1 MPMNVHRRRFLQAA
15 AAFGAAGA
23 LPECQA
29 LAAEGSATMVIA
41 SPATPQGL
49 DGEYDVSLGTVDST
63 GALYDNLIAFKK
75 IPDPSSPEVMR
86 EDIDVH
92 PEVPHG
98 LALEERLATKWEVAP
113 DGKRVT
119 FTLREGVKSNW
130 GNTLTAED
138 VRYSWERRLNS
149 KGNGTFMARMLGVS
163 DAGQLKV
170 LSPQVIAFDLPKPT
184 PLILKLHCN
193 LAAPIYDHIKL
204 KEVATG
210 DDPWSNQFLKS
221 NSAGFGPYEV
231 GQIVRGQQA
240 VFKARA
246 DYYGKKPFFDTVVM
260 REVPSS
266 ASRLSLLM
274 GGAVDL
280 AQFLSPREYLSLKSS
295 PATTFDAVSASY
307 ALWLELNAKMPPF
320 DNPKVRQAMN
330 YLLPRDQ
337 IIKTIYYDLATRQ
350 TACIPE
356 GYPMVDHSFFDY
368 DENLDKAAD
377 LLKQAG
383 LGNGFKTSI
392 SYDAGN
398 PVQEPI
404 ALIFQTSL
412 RRVGVEAVLDKLPAG
427 VFYENVSRRQ
437 KPIIFYLDSPW
448 TPDPGYSTGL
458 YFSSTSFVNY
468 SNYNNP
474 EVDKL
479 ITEGMETLDDARR
492 KVIYTQVQKLVMAEA
507 PWGFPR
513 LPKIRTR
520 AKEDVARVHLLY
532 VEQPSLSG
540 FCPYVSVATIARR
553 PR

>member
-1 MPMNVHRRRFLQAA
+1 MPMNVDRRKFLQGAA
-15 AAFGAAGA
+15 AVGAATA
-23 LPECQA
+23 LPGNGA
-29 LAAEGSATMVIA
+29 RAAENTTLVIA

-63 GALYDNLIAFKK
+63 GALYDNLIAFAK
-75 IPDPSSPEVMR
+75 IPDPASPDVMR
-86 EDIDVH
+86 EDIAVH
-92 PEVPHG
+92 PELPNG
-98 LALEERLATKWEVAP
+98 LALQPRLAAKWEIAP

-163 DAGQLKV
+163 DASQIKV
-170 LSPQVIAFDLPKPT
+170 ESPQVISFELPKPT

-193 LAAPIYDHIKL
+193 LAAPIYDGTKL
-204 KEVATG
+204 KQVASS
-210 DDPWSNQFLKS
+210 DDPWSNNFLKN
-221 NSAGFGPYEV
+221 NSAGFGPYQV
-231 GQIVRGQQA
+231 ANIVRGQQA

-246 DYYGKKPFFDTVVM
+246 DYHGDKPFFDTVVM

-266 ASRLSLLM
+266 ASRLSLLG
-274 GGAVDL
+274 GGAVDI
-280 AQFLSPREYLSLKSS
+280 AQFLAPREYLSLKSS
-295 PATTFDAVSASY
+295 PAATFDAVSASY

-320 DNPKVRQAMN
+320 DNPQVRQAMN

-337 IIKTIYYDLATRQ
+337 IIKTVYYGLATKQ

-356 GYPMVDHSFFDY
+356 SYPMVDHEFFDY
-368 DENLDKAAD
+368 DENVEKASD

-383 LGNGFKTSI
+383 LGSGFKTSI

-437 KPIIFYLDSPW
+437 KPIIFYFDSPW

-458 YFSSTSFVNY
+458 YFSSASFVDY

-479 ITEGMETLDDARR
+479 IAEGMQTLDDS
-492 KVIYTQVQKLVMAEA
+492 KPKEIYTQVQKTVMAEA
-507 PWGFPR
+507 PWGF
-513 LPKIRTR
+513 LVYPKYALGRKKGLKGFTYYTSNNLRFQDFSR
-520 AKEDVARVHLLY
+520 A
-532 VEQPSLSG
+532 
-540 FCPYVSVATIARR
+540 
-553 PR
+553 